1 MQLPP
6 TGGVV
11 ERLAEFGAKA
21 AGRSVN
27 LPDIDEVILA
37 DPNLLADVVATV
49 TTHRVVVTG
58 TLERRL
64 ILAERSDEH
73 DWTVADLAGQPH
85 ASRAWPGWA
94 QRGIEFADAGSWL
107 STATLTSE
115 ALHRLERPEVLLA
128 ALYHPENFP
137 LPRFPLAISDLA
149 RAARATLCGR
159 VRLMDM
165 QLGVTL
171 EELLAAIAAGV
182 DVLGISATFGQ
193 HDLLATVLDTLAGLE
208 SRPVTIVGGSLVART
223 ERLLLA
229 DYPWLLVARGA
240 GEPTI
245 ADTVAYWHHDIDLPQ
260 IRGIGYAG
268 GSFGEGTLNVGRY
281 RHTAGLAN
289 RALTDFLPE
298 LDLLAPTLA
307 AGGVA
312 QLEASRGC
320 TNTCSFCPRGHKG
333 SHTGCAPV
341 DLDWMVGAI
350 SGIFDHF
357 PQRSRTL
364 YLVDEEFIGAGPD
377 AAQRALDLAAT
388 VAGHGLAW
396 ESSCRIDQVVDPA
409 QDRAWHVERAAMW
422 RQLCRDGCRRCLF
435 GVESGVSSVLKRF
448 HKETTGEQNALAIRT
463 LSALGVPPR
472 YTYITFDPLMSSG
485 ELAETT
491 AFQARTDL
499 LLRPCPELSAAQ
511 IVDGVRDEEFVA
523 AHEIGRPFYNE
534 ISYLLV
540 SMECLIGA
548 AYTRA
553 AHAAGLTGDPNP
565 MMGRLDAHFA
575 DWRIGVFSGHAQRW
589 VDRNFALDYALK
601 SIDKL
606 IDGQPRHVVR
616 AARRVLK
623 DAAFEL
629 LTTMVAMLP
638 TYPLEGAQLPDVLS
652 SELDGVR
659 ERLFAK
665 LRDQVAVAV
674 GHTCA
679 ILPAGD
685 AAFLRDQHVRWSQR
699 TGWDLI
705 NAADP
710 CGT

>member
-1 MQLPP
+1 M
-6 TGGVV
+6 
-11 ERLAEFGAKA
+11 
-21 AGRSVN
+21 
-27 LPDIDEVILA
+27 
-37 DPNLLADVVATV
+37 
-49 TTHRVVVTG
+49 HRF
-58 TLERRL
+58 
-64 ILAERSDEH
+64 
-73 DWTVADLAGQPH
+73 Q
-85 ASRAWPGWA
+85 
-94 QRGIEFADAGSWL
+94 
-107 STATLTSE
+107 
-115 ALHRLERPEVLLA
+115 RPEVLLA

-149 RAARATLCGR
+149 RATRATLCGR

-171 EELLAAIAAGV
+171 EELLASIAAGV

-193 HDLLATVLDTLAGLE
+193 HDLLATVLDTVADME
-208 SRPVTIVGGSLVART
+208 DRPVTIAGGSLVART
-223 ERLLLA
+223 EKLLLA
-229 DYPWLLVARGA
+229 DYPWLLIARGA

-245 ADTVAYWHHDIDLPQ
+245 ADTVAHWHDDIDQAQ
-260 IRGIGYAG
+260 IRGIGFAG
-268 GSFGEGTLNVGRY
+268 AAFGEGTLTVGRY
-281 RHTAGLAN
+281 RHTANVAN

-307 AGGVA
+307 RGGVA

-357 PQRSRTL
+357 PDRSRTL

-377 AAQRALDLAAT
+377 AAHRALELAAT
-388 VAGHGLAW
+388 VAGHGMAW

-409 QDRAWHVERAAMW
+409 QDRAWHIERAAMW

-435 GVESGVSSVLKRF
+435 GVESGVTSILDRF

-472 YTYITFDPLMSSG
+472 YTYITFDPLMSCT
-485 ELAETT
+485 ELEETT

-499 LLRPCPELSAAQ
+499 LLKPCPELTPAQ
-511 IVDGVRDEEFVA
+511 IVDGVRDESFVA
-523 AHEIGRPFYNE
+523 EHETGRPFYSE

-553 AHAAGLTGDPNP
+553 AHAAGLTGDANP
-565 MMGRLDAHFA
+565 MMGRLDSRFA

-589 VDRNFALDYALK
+589 IDRNFALDYALK
-601 SIDKL
+601 SIEKL
-606 IDGQPRHVVR
+606 IDGQARLVVR

-623 DAAFEL
+623 NAAFDL
-629 LTTMVAMLP
+629 LTAMVGMLEV
-638 TYPLEGAQLPDVLS
+638 YPLEQPELHAA
-652 SELDGVR
+652 LDGELNVLR
-659 ERLFAK
+659 DGLFAK
-665 LRDQVAVAV
+665 LRDQLAGVVEHV
-674 GHTCA
+674 CQT
-679 ILPAGD
+679 LPAADGV
-685 AAFLRDQHVRWSQR
+685 FLRDQHRQWSQR

>member
-1 MQLPP
+1 M
-6 TGGVV
+6 
-11 ERLAEFGAKA
+11 
-21 AGRSVN
+21 
-27 LPDIDEVILA
+27 
-37 DPNLLADVVATV
+37 
-49 TTHRVVVTG
+49 
-58 TLERRL
+58 
-64 ILAERSDEH
+64 
-73 DWTVADLAGQPH
+73 
-85 ASRAWPGWA
+85 
-94 QRGIEFADAGSWL
+94 
-107 STATLTSE
+107 
-115 ALHRLERPEVLLA
+115 HRLERPDVLLA

-149 RAARATLCGR
+149 RATRATLCGR

-171 EELLAAIAAGV
+171 DELLAAIAAGV

-193 HDLLATVLDTLAGLE
+193 HDLLATVLDTVAGIE
-208 SRPVTIVGGSLVART
+208 DRPVTIVGGSLVART
-223 ERLLLA
+223 ERLLLT

-245 ADTVAYWHHDIDLPQ
+245 ADTVTHWHDDIDQSQ
-260 IRGIGYAG
+260 IRGIGYVGA
-268 GSFGEGTLNVGRY
+268 SFGEGTFTLGRQ
-281 RHTAGLAN
+281 RHTASVAN

-307 AGGVA
+307 HGGVA

-333 SHTGCAPV
+333 SHTGRAPV

-357 PQRSRTL
+357 PDRSHTL
-364 YLVDEEFIGAGPD
+364 YLVDEEFIGADDD
-377 AAQRALDLAAT
+377 AVPRALALAAT
-388 VAGHGLAW
+388 VAGHGMAW

-409 QDRAWHVERAAMW
+409 QDRAWHIDRAAMW
-422 RQLCRDGCRRCLF
+422 RQLIIDGCRRCLF
-435 GVESGVSSVLKRF
+435 GVESGVTSVLERF

-472 YTYITFDPLMSSG
+472 YTYITLDPLMSCT

-499 LLRPCPELSAAQ
+499 LLRPCPELSPAE
-511 IVDGVRDEEFVA
+511 IVDGVRDESFVA
-523 AHEIGRPFYNE
+523 AHEAGRPFYSE

-553 AHAAGLTGDPNP
+553 AKAAGLTGDANP
-565 MMGRLDAHFA
+565 MMGRLDSRYA
-575 DWRIGVFSGHAQRW
+575 DWRIGVFSEHAQRW

-601 SIDKL
+601 SIEKL
-606 IDGQPRHVVR
+606 IEGQARLVVR
-616 AARRVLK
+616 SARRVLK
-623 DAAFEL
+623 NAAFDL
-629 LTTMVAMLP
+629 LTSMVGMLEV
-638 TYPLEGAQLPDVLS
+638 YPLERPELHAA
-652 SELDGVR
+652 LDGELNVLR
-659 ERLFAK
+659 ESLFAK
-665 LRDQVAVAV
+665 LRDRLAGVVAHVCE
-674 GHTCA
+674 T
-679 ILPAGD
+679 LPVSDG
-685 AAFLRDQHVRWSQR
+685 AFLRDQHQRWSQR